1 MTPAPAAGAPVDV
14 IAVVAT
20 PFGGSKFG
28 WLKMLK
34 NSARNWTRSCSFRVK
49 FFIKDMSK
57 VLNSGPSMELRAA
70 LPNVY
75 RSASAYAD
83 ALNDFFG
90 SRWLRGKF
98 GLPMGLGR

>member
-1 MTPAPAAGAPVDV
+1 MMKIRYAESIALLRRPARAAGAPAEVTT
-14 IAVVAT
+14 VVAT

-34 NSARNWTRSCSFRVK
+34 NSARNWTRRCSPRLK

-57 VLNSGPSMELRAA
+57 LLKPGPSRKLRAA

-83 ALNDFFG
+83 ALNHFF
-90 SRWLRGKF
+90 
-98 GLPMGLGR
+98 